1 MLARKVVLGPIDTG
15 RVSLLEVRVHWQP
28 VRALLTTSGSRSLA
42 SYALSLPLPPQGVR
56 LLPPVRFV
64 LPSRSLSDHD
74 SDHFASNLGRENF
87 RESTP
92 NNSFCRIVRM
102 IISKKKKLRINTHIS
117 DEWYEDENWF
127 YARVFL

>member
-42 SYALSLPLPPQGVR
+42 SYALSQLPLPPQGVR

-74 SDHFASNLGRENF
+74 HFVTNLASEELQTTRF
-87 RESTP
+87 
-92 NNSFCRIVRM
+92 V
-102 IISKKKKLRINTHIS
+102 
-117 DEWYEDENWF
+117 
-127 YARVFL
+127 